1 MERTDGPVL
10 VEFVVAQEDNVYPM
24 IPAGQ
29 TVNEIIDIPD
39 PVTSPS
45 DGVPE
50 ETLMTVFKGQPI
62 QTIVDQ
68 KL

>member
-1 MERTDGPVL
+1 

-29 TVNEIIDIPD
+29 TVNEIIDFPEA
-39 PVTSPS
+39 VAKPS
-45 DGVPE
+45 NGVPE
-50 ETLMTVFKGQPI
+50 EALMTVIKGQPL
-62 QTIVDQ
+62 QTLVEQ